1 MRRLARSGNARVA
14 RFALGS
20 ARAQPVQTGEGWD
33 DGVEARTP
41 PDAPCVGRGVTAG
54 WVHPPSKSYA
64 ATPTKTPR
72 FGVCHYPK
80 RPRALDASHPAR
92 AGTACRIHAMRS
104 LGDVDGRCR
113 KHAKRERGPLWLC
126 HGGVPGGTTATAC

>member
-1 MRRLARSGNARVA
+1 MRRLALSGNARVT

-20 ARAQPVQTGEGWD
+20 ARAHPVQTGEGWD

-54 WVHPPSKSYA
+54 RGHPPAKGYA
-64 ATPTKTPR
+64 ATPTQTAR
-72 FGVCHYPK
+72 VGACHYPK

-104 LGDVDGRCR
+104 LGDV
-113 KHAKRERGPLWLC
+113 
-126 HGGVPGGTTATAC
+126 